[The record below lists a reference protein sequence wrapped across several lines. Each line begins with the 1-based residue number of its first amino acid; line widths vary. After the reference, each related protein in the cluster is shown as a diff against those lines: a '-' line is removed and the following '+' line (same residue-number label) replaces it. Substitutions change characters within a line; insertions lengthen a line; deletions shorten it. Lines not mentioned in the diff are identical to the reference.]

1 MRLHKRTK
9 ALLSMFAGVA
19 LAALILAPLLDVGMA
34 PVTKGLLIGLAGTVC
49 LVAIGLGA
57 WNAHRGEQ
65 RRRAKEDIW
74 IHH

>member
-1 MRLHKRTK
+1 M
-9 ALLSMFAGVA
+9 S
-19 LAALILAPLLDVGMA
+19 
-34 PVTKGLLIGLAGTVC
+34 PVTKGLFVGLASAIC